1 MSTTTFRSLLIPGAA
16 TLILAGV
23 AGWQLSDL
31 QVLRAEQ
38 AAHRAALA
46 GDSAML
52 VTAQG
57 AARVVTDSLTALL
70 DLRASSDS
78 AANRP
83 YLVVSIADNRLWFR
97 RGDEVLFTTRV
108 ATGSGKFLEKAGT
121 GEQWKFET
129 PRGRLVVQRKDIEPA
144 WVPPDWHFEEAAQKR
159 KLDLIRLEK
168 GMEVPT
174 PEGGVVTIVG
184 NNVVTRYPDG
194 REVPFEVRDG
204 AEIRV
209 GNQLVIPP
217 FGTNQRRYTGVLGAN
232 RLYLGDGYAIH
243 GTDNPSSIGR
253 SVSHGCIRVRNE
265 DIETLFRI
273 VSVGTPVYVY

>member
-1 MSTTTFRSLLIPGAA
+1 MTTLAKNFLIPGTASLVLAA
-16 TLILAGV
+16 V
-23 AGWQLSDL
+23 AGWQWSDL
-31 QVLRAEQ
+31 RVLRAERD
-38 AAHRAALA
+38 AHRLALA
-46 GDSAML
+46 GDSTLLKSAL
-52 VTAQG
+52 TEAK
-57 AARVVTDSLTALL
+57 VVTDSLTSLL
-70 DLRASSDS
+70 DTRAASDS

-83 YLVVSIADNRLWFR
+83 YLVISIADNRLWFR
-97 RGDEVLFTTRV
+97 QGNEVLFTTRV

-159 KLDLIRLEK
+159 KLALVRLEK
-168 GMEVPT
+168 GMEIPAAD
-174 PEGGVVTIVG
+174 GAVVTISG
-184 NNVVTRYPDG
+184 ANVVTRYPDG

-209 GNQLVIPP
+209 GNQLIIPP

-243 GTDNPSSIGR
+243 GTDNPNSIGR

-265 DIETLFRI
+265 DIETLFSI